1 MPVNAHIIGNC
12 TQVEGENSVFEFN
25 ALRFHQV
32 CFIGVI
38 RSVIKKAN
46 DTTYMVDDMTSDSEV
61 NVKLQLDV
69 CRQLIN
75 FFFPIKL

>member
-1 MPVNAHIIGNC
+1 VPVNAHIINAC

-32 CFIGVI
+32 CLIGVI

-46 DTTYMVDDMTSDSEV
+46 DTTYMVDDMTSETEV

-69 CRQLIN
+69 SIRLIN
-75 FFFPIKL
+75 L